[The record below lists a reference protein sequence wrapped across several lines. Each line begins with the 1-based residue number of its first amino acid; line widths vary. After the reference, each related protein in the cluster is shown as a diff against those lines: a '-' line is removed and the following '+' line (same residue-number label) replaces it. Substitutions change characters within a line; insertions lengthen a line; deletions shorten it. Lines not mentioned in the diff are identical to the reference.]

1 MFENSQQT
9 TPNANEVNKFTFKG
23 KKYITN
29 IKKHSGCNRRY
40 QCWEN

>member
-23 KKYITN
+23 KKN
-29 IKKHSGCNRRY
+29 ILLIQSY
-40 QCWEN
+40 QLYQRFKEKD